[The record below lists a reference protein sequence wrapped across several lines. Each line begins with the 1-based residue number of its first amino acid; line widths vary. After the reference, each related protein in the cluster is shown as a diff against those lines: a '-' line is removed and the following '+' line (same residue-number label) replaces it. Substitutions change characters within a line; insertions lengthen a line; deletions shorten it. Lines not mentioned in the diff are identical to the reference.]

1 MMIFFIVK
9 AKVKNVSP
17 VGPVLGLPMPT
28 IDALVQVRLLQV
40 VMRLQMPVVIMP
52 ILALMTNAVES
63 QRNVVRRNSKD
74 FIWVV
79 YSRNSCNMLMTK
91 TMTKN
96 QMLTQNLLMM
106 SVIYSQTLRHLW
118 NPCA

>member
-17 VGPVLGLPMPT
+17 VGPVSGLPMPT

-40 VMRLQMPVVIMP
+40 VMRQEMIVVIMP

-91 TMTKN
+91 N
-96 QMLTQNLLMM
+96 QMLTQNLLVM